1 MCAWKTGAKK
11 NQLIATSLLICR
23 RENDFKDSLEQ
34 ISFHCPAP
42 ACGNEESQR

>member
-11 NQLIATSLLICR
+11 NQLIATRPAYLQ
-23 RENDFKDSLEQ
+23 DFKDSLEQ
-34 ISFHCPAP
+34 ISFHCPAT